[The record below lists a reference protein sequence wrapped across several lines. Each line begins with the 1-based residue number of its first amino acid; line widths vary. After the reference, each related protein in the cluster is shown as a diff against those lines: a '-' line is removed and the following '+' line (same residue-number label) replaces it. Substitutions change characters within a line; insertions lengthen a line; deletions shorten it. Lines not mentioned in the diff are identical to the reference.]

1 MTAILVVCM
10 GNICR
15 SPLAEAALRAEASA
29 RGLDVTIDSAGTGA
43 WHIGDPP
50 DSRAQ
55 AEALR
60 HGVDISGQRAR
71 QVSPADFDRFDLI
84 LAADRDNLAH
94 LRRMQPKDGRAR
106 LSLLLD
112 HVPGREGQ
120 GIPDPYYGGPE
131 GFARAWQDARQAA
144 GAVLDHQPPG

>member
-71 QVSPADFDRFDLI
+71 QVSPTDFDRFDLI

-120 GIPDPYYGGPE
+120 GIPDPYYGGPD

-144 GAVLDHQPPG
+144 SAVLEHLPPG